1 MKGINFKYAL
11 LMAAYWGSV
20 CCATGFSSTFL
31 LDRGFSSTMIG
42 IAMALG
48 NILAVVVSP
57 KVSAI
62 ADRSKKIEVH
72 HLVIGSSL
80 LYLLCFL
87 VLFVVRNSFVVTF
100 TFFFLSVMMMQI
112 LQPLTNSVS
121 VYYINR
127 GVDINFGVP
136 RAMGSMT
143 YGIISTILGIVTVK
157 LGTNV
162 IPASGIIVAI
172 VLIIA
177 MLMFPILREE
187 SAATPSSEIAGSS
200 EDKNI
205 KNTGF
210 FEFLH
215 KYPGFLAMMIGIVFL
230 FIFQTLSNNYLMQ
243 LALAIG
249 GDASTIGYALTCQAV
264 IELPPMMLFAYFLK
278 KYGSVRLLIFSA
290 VFWSVK
296 AAGFM
301 VVKDPVVL
309 YLVMFLQML
318 AYAVYIPASVAY
330 VNELVEYEDQFQGQA
345 MVTSASTLGAMLG
358 ALLGGVLIDSIGV
371 FATQKV
377 DFVISLIGS
386 IIIIVTL
393 IPKFRS
399 VNKN

>member
-1 MKGINFKYAL
+1 MRGINFKYSL

-48 NILAVVVSP
+48 NILAVVASP

-62 ADRSKKIEVH
+62 ADRSKKIKVH
-72 HLVIGSSL
+72 HLVIISSIL
-80 LYLLCFL
+80 FLLCFL
-87 VLFVVRNSFVVTF
+87 VLFAVRNSFIVTF
-100 TFFFLSVMMMQI
+100 VFFFLSVTMMQI

-127 GVDINFGVP
+127 GIDINFGVP
-136 RAMGSMT
+136 RAMGSMC
-143 YGIISTILGIVTVK
+143 YGIISTLLGIVTVK

-172 VLIIA
+172 VLIAA
-177 MLMFPILREE
+177 MLMFPVL
-187 SAATPSSEIAGSS
+187 
-200 EDKNI
+200 EDKDIEN
-205 KNTGF
+205 KDSVSERKVSDTGF
-210 FEFLH
+210 FEFIR
-215 KYPGFLAMMIGIVFL
+215 KYPGFLLMMIGIVFL

-243 LALAIG
+243 LAVAIG

-264 IELPPMMLFAYFLK
+264 IELPPMILFTYFLK
-278 KYGSVRLLIFSA
+278 KFGSVRLLIFSA
-290 VFWSVK
+290 IFWSIK

-301 VVKDPVVL
+301 IVREPVVL

-330 VNELVEYEDQFQGQA
+330 VNEVVEYEDQFKGQA

-358 ALLGGVLIDSIGV
+358 ALLGGVLIDSVGV
-371 FATQKV
+371 FATQKI
-377 DFVISLIGS
+377 DFVISLIGTV
-386 IIIIVTL
+386 IIVVTL
-393 IPKFRS
+393 LPKLKS
-399 VNKN
+399 ANKTN